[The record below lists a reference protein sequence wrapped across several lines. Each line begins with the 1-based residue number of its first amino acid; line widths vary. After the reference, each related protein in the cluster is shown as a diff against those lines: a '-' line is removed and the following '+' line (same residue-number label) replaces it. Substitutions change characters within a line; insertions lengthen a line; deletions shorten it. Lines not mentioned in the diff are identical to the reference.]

1 MNSEGATVFLT
12 THYIDEA
19 EMLCHRVGIIHQG
32 RSMAIGSADQLRR
45 NLGEIAVESK
55 RDGRTR
61 YCYFPDKEAASKFVL
76 EMKAADGVVMRQSNL
91 EDVFI
96 ELTGRRVLEE

>member
-1 MNSEGATVFLT
+1 
-12 THYIDEA
+12 
-19 EMLCHRVGIIHQG
+19 
-32 RSMAIGSADQLRR
+32 MAIGSADQLRR

-55 RDGRTR
+55 KDGRTR
-61 YCYFPDKEAASKFVL
+61 YCYFPDKETASKFVL

-96 ELTGRRVLEE
+96 ELTGRRVEE